1 VSEAQRTAQIGI
13 QLCRKGDWAAGVHHL
28 AQAVEAAR
36 GEELPSQA
44 YSFLGYGVAYTQ
56 RRHKEGLDLCR
67 HALRLSFT
75 EPDNHLNLARVHSL
89 MGNRRLAIR
98 AVGEGLTLSPNHP
111 PLLALYR
118 EMGIR
123 REPVLRF
130 LHRNHLLNRILG
142 RVRHDFSKP

>member
-1 VSEAQRTAQIGI
+1 M
-13 QLCRKGDWAAGVHHL
+13 HHL
-28 AQAVEAAR
+28 AQAVEGAR

-44 YSFLGYGVAYTQ
+44 YSFLGYGIAQTQ

-75 EPDNHLNLARVHSL
+75 EPENHLNMARLHVL
-89 MGNRRLAIR
+89 LGNRKAAIK
-98 AVGEGLTLSPNHP
+98 AVGEGLTLNPNHP

-130 LHRNHLLNRILG
+130 LSRNNILNRLLG
-142 RVRHDFSKP
+142 RLRHDFSRD

>member
-1 VSEAQRTAQIGI
+1 MGI
-13 QLCRKGDWAAGVHHL
+13 QLCRKGDWTAGVHHL
-28 AQAVEAAR
+28 AQAVEGAR
-36 GEELPSQA
+36 GDELPSQA
-44 YSFLGYGVAYTQ
+44 YSFLGYGIAQTQ

-75 EPDNHLNLARVHSL
+75 EPENHLNMARLHVL
-89 MGNRRLAIR
+89 MGNRKMAIK
-98 AVGEGLTLSPNHP
+98 AVGEGLTLNPNHS

-130 LHRNHLLNRILG
+130 LDRNNVLNRLLG
-142 RVRHDFSKP
+142 RLRHDFSRD